1 MRELSYWLTV
11 AIVAIVAV
19 VLFKLGAAS
28 PLGAKVPGYS
38 SLAAV
43 I

>member
-1 MRELSYWLTV
+1 MRELSYWVTV
-11 AIVAIVAV
+11 AVVAVAAV

-28 PLGAKVPGYS
+28 PLGAKFPGYS
-38 SLAAV
+38 KLAAV